1 MLAVISPAKK
11 LDYETPT
18 GVRKHSIPDFASE
31 SEKLIRDLRKRSAK
45 DLRKLMGIN
54 EKLAKLN
61 EGRYKNW
68 SREFSPENSR
78 QAVMAFMGD
87 VYVGLDARSLG
98 TREIT
103 YAQAHLRILSGLYGI
118 LRPLDLM
125 QPYRLEMGTQLT
137 NARGPDLYSFWG
149 NKLATALNE
158 HAASIR
164 TRYLV
169 NLASH
174 EYFNA
179 VDADTLDLEVVTPVF
194 KERMGDQYRV
204 LSFFA
209 KKTRGMMARYIVQ
222 TRAKRPEDLRGFDT
236 GGYAFNEAMSSAAK
250 MVFTRDKP

>member
-11 LDYETPT
+11 LDYESPT
-18 GVRKHSIPDFASE
+18 RVRKHSIPDFASE

-45 DLRKLMGIN
+45 DLRKLLGIN

-68 SREFSPENSR
+68 SREFSPKNSR
-78 QAVMAFMGD
+78 QAMLAFMGD
-87 VYVGLDARSLG
+87 VYIGLDARSLG
-98 TREIT
+98 SREIN
-103 YAQAHLRILSGLYGI
+103 YAQSHLRILSGLYGI

-125 QPYRLEMGTQLT
+125 QPYRLEMGTELI

-149 NKLATALNE
+149 TKLATALNE
-158 HAASIR
+158 QAASTR

-179 VDADTLDLEVVTPVF
+179 VDTDTLDLEVITPVF

-209 KKTRGMMARYIVQ
+209 KKTRGMMARFIVQ
-222 TRAKRPEDLRGFDT
+222 TRAKRPEDLLGFDT
-236 GGYAFNEAMSSAAK
+236 GGYAFNEAMSSGAK